1 MENRIRAITLDQ
13 PWASLIAAGA
23 KLIETRHWPPPKVAI
38 GKPLAIH
45 AGKTRRA
52 MDESAPDDAF
62 NQAVTRILGDNWQAT
77 IPTGAVVAIAT
88 LRAGMPT
95 GPQSKLPEGNELLF
109 GDYRPNRWMWM
120 LADVKAL
127 ETPVPARG
135 FQRVWG
141 WEAPPKIQELIP
153 PIEATPRQDPLI

>member
-23 KLIETRHWPPPKVAI
+23 KRIETRHWPPPRAAI

-45 AGKTRRA
+45 AGKSRRS
-52 MDESAPDDAF
+52 MDTFTSDDAF
-62 NQAVTRILGDNWQAT
+62 NQAVTRSLGDNWLAT

-88 LRAGMPT
+88 LRAAMPT
-95 GPQSKLPEGNELLF
+95 GPQSKLPERDELLF

-120 LADVKAL
+120 LSDIKAL

-141 WEAPPKIQELIP
+141 WEAPPEIQELIP
-153 PIEATPRQDPLI
+153 PSEAAPRQQPLI